1 MEHGIIQER
10 IREAESLYRSHG
22 QRILALP
29 EMNRR
34 LTRYDRA
41 IENTQASMRQTGIA
55 AACSLCSERT
65 GSCCFQ
71 EVETWYDPMLLLI
84 NLLLGSPLPHAG
96 ILSGECIFLG
106 KQGCRLRARYAF
118 CLNYLCPSLRTQL
131 GPAGA
136 KAVLAAVGEE
146 LAAGWEMEQ
155 ALYGWLSKET

>member
-1 MEHGIIQER
+1 MNKGNIQDR
-10 IREAESLYRSHG
+10 ISEAESLYQTHG

-29 EMNRR
+29 EMNRC
-34 LTRYDRA
+34 LTCYDLA
-41 IENTQASMRQTGIA
+41 IENTQALMRQTGAA
-55 AACSLCSERT
+55 AACSLCAKKT

-84 NLLLGSPLPHAG
+84 NLLLGAPLPHFRS
-96 ILSGECIFLG
+96 LSGECFFLG
-106 KQGCRLRARYAF
+106 KQGCLLRARYAF

-136 KAVLAAVGEE
+136 KALLAAVGEE

-155 ALYGWLSKET
+155 ALYRLLSKKT